1 MDPEKHTLAV
11 VLAQQQLLLELEA
24 ELADCRAQ
32 LEAYKSVEKRFRI
45 SVTACTKCRKYFA
58 QPPFKEPALLCNS
71 CIPRGVQMPLNLL
84 VQHQPGWEVALPE

>member
-1 MDPEKHTLAV
+1 MNPEKHALAV
-11 VLAQQQLLLELEA
+11 VLAQQQLIIDLEA

-32 LEAYKSVEKRFRI
+32 LEAVAVNYKILV
-45 SVTACTKCRKYFA
+45 VVCTKCKTYFT
-58 QPPFKEPALLCNS
+58 QPLRDTPNELCGR